1 MSADPSQ
8 AVVDLGLTGGSPPAT
23 PPRRESVARE
33 RHDSV
38 LSSGTINKCD
48 ASSIVRFQSQYILY
62 NVAQNIVMVWFA
74 DAGHVRRRHVTDSG
88 CQPA

>member
-62 NVAQNIVMVWFA
+62 NVAQML
-74 DAGHVRRRHVTDSG
+74 VTSG
-88 CQPA
+88 GGMSQIRAASLRDVVTFCL